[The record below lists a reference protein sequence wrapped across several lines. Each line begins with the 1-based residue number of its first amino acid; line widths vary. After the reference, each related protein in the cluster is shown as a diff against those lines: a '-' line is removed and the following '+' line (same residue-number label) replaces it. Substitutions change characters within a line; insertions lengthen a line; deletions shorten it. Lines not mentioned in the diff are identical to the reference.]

1 MIPYNQVDKTE
12 WIQMDIDLDHDLAE
26 RVKALADYEQIDVN
40 DFISKCLYEWWQVEL
55 KKEQQES
62 ADESGIT

>member
-1 MIPYNQVDKTE
+1 
-12 WIQMDIDLDHDLAE
+12 MDIDLDHDLAE
-26 RVKALADYEQIDVN
+26 RIKVLADYEQIDVN

>member
-40 DFISKCLYEWWQVEL
+40 DFISKCLYEWWQTEL
-55 KKEQQES
+55 KKEQKES
-62 ADESGIT
+62 ADESGVT

>member
-1 MIPYNQVDKTE
+1 
-12 WIQMDIDLDHDLAE
+12 MDIDLDHDLAE
-26 RVKALADYEQIDVN
+26 RIKALADYEQIDVN
-40 DFISKCLYEWWQVEL
+40 DFISKCLYEWWQTEL